1 MTAGASLKLPARCQ
15 KCGRAGAVP
24 RRDTSGRKPIWCRC
38 PKTGGPY
45 QAPPGH
51 VTAFIFESPP
61 EAAFSE
67 LCRVTSNAERL
78 ARDDLSQRYVR
89 CGSGYREL
97 PRSSP
102 KRCALEKRYAA
113 ALRALRRLQAKCSHP
128 RRCIFNPLACGVCC
142 VWLGS

>member
-1 MTAGASLKLPARCQ
+1 MNRPTTLPARCDG
-15 KCGRAGAVP
+15 CGRCGPLPLHGGAAKAP
-24 RRDTSGRKPIWCRC
+24 WCRC
-38 PKTGGPY
+38 TKKAPGPY

-51 VTAFIFESPP
+51 VTAFIFETRE

-67 LCRVTSNAERL
+67 LCRVTSNAERQ

-89 CGSGYREL
+89 CGAGWREL

-102 KRCALEKRYAA
+102 TRRALETRYAS

-128 RRCIFNPLACGVCC
+128 RRCIFNPLACGVCRK
-142 VWLGS
+142 WLEDS